1 MSRFVKTVRSHILT
15 GILLLLPLITTIY
28 IFLKLFDLVDSV
40 LPNLLHTL
48 VPGLPADWIPGVGLM
63 IILILGYFVGLIAK
77 NYVGKLII
85 DSGNR
90 LISNIPI
97 INKIYGGV
105 QQLLDAIFSHN
116 KKLFEKVV
124 LLEYPKKECWSLGF
138 ITSYETGEVA
148 QRLQKDVVSVFVP
161 TTPNPTSGFL
171 LFLPRSEV
179 QELDMSIETAV
190 KMIMSAGMVNSD
202 QLKSTQSL
210 YSANFEGTKGN
221 WWRTLTS
228 RKGPPPISD
237 PRD

>member
-1 MSRFVKTVRSHILT
+1 MSRFIKAVRTHILT
-15 GILLLLPLITTIY
+15 GILLLLPLITTVY
-28 IFLKLFDLVDSV
+28 IFIKLFDLVDSV
-40 LPNLLHTL
+40 LPTLLYTL
-48 VPGLPADWIPGVGLM
+48 IPGLPLEWIPGVG
-63 IILILGYFVGLIAK
+63 ILLFVMLGYIVGVTAK

-85 DSGNR
+85 DSGNK

-124 LLEYPKKECWSLGF
+124 LIEYPKKECWSLGF
-138 ITSYETGEVA
+138 ITSYTTGEVA
-148 QRLQKDVVSVFVP
+148 DRLQQEMVSVFVP

-171 LFLPRSEV
+171 LFLPPSQV

-210 YSANFEGTKGN
+210 YANKFDGTKGN
-221 WWRTLTS
+221 WWHNLTS